1 MHININNRVC
11 NYSNNLIESGKEET
25 ENILISEKNY
35 KNLVIYFTSY
45 VDSKQTKMLSLNHD
59 ELMGKIEDQ
68 GAKNI

>member
-45 VDSKQTKMLSLNHD
+45 VDSK
-59 ELMGKIEDQ
+59 
-68 GAKNI
+68 